1 MPFVKEG
8 DESNPEILS
17 LYKEINDELKIGK
30 IPNILKTTSIDPQIA
45 RWFWDGVKIILLR
58 ESSIPRILK
67 ESIAL
72 VVSNAN
78 SCEYCTKAHGM
89 LLQLMGFTEE
99 KINDLKGSFES
110 FSDKEKSALNY
121 ALKINDPE
129 NKITSDDHKIL
140 KDFGYDDK
148 QVVEITAV
156 VAAFNWA
163 NVIAD
168 ALGTEIENPDC

>member
-8 DESNPEILS
+8 DESNPKILS
-17 LYKEINDELKIGK
+17 LYKEINDELQIGK

-78 SCEYCTKAHGM
+78 SCEYCIKAHGM
-89 LLQLMGFTEE
+89 LLQLMGFTDEQ
-99 KINDLKGSFES
+99 IIDLKGNFES
-110 FSDKEKSALNY
+110 FSDKEKAALNY
-121 ALKINDPE
+121 ALKINDSA
-129 NKITSDDHKIL
+129 NKTTSDDHKIL

-163 NVIAD
+163 NIIAD
-168 ALGTEIENPDC
+168 ALGTEIES